1 MRFKTAAATAFAVRA
16 TAGIAPGA
24 LAQTEDAEHTINPTR
39 ESFLEAA
46 LERIGQ
52 FDVVIDNVGPQGD
65 DDGGV
70 PHGGTVV
77 AMGYVD
83 PTLEIPS
90 YDIVI
95 REKQVVGTRAL
106 MRMEFR
112 EIVQLVS
119 SGTSVPD
126 IGELVP
132 ISQVNEAFEKLRSWR
147 CLTRAVLTLPFD

>member
-1 MRFKTAAATAFAVRA
+1 M
-16 TAGIAPGA
+16 A
-24 LAQTEDAEHTINPTR
+24 LAQIENAEHTINPTR

-65 DDGGV
+65 DDRGGAGV
-70 PHGGTVV
+70 PQRRHGCRH
-77 AMGYVD
+77 GYVET
-83 PTLEIPS
+83 TLEVPS

-95 REKQVVGTRAL
+95 REKQAVGTRART
-106 MRMEFR
+106 RMEFR
-112 EIVQLVS
+112 GIVQLVS

-132 ISQVNEAFEKLRSWR
+132 ISQVNEAFEKLRSGR
-147 CLTRAVLTLPFD
+147 CLTRAVLTLPFG